1 MCRCYCDLSAID
13 HGGIQVAGYVYGWT
27 AGNFLG
33 LQRAIAEAHKL
44 ASVIAEEDLRA
55 ATEWSI
61 LAVMKMH
68 AVSPI

>member
-1 MCRCYCDLSAID
+1 MGASK
-13 HGGIQVAGYVYGWT
+13 
-27 AGNFLG
+27 
-33 LQRAIAEAHKL
+33 LQDMFMVGQLVIFWVCNGRLPRPHKL

-61 LAVMKMH
+61 LAAMKMH